1 MISIIVGNTYALEH
15 LLIHYEDRTSKLI
28 FMRRV
33 RNYLTTHNVPH
44 TISIPSQMRKP
55 HLTAIY
61 YYKLL

>member
-1 MISIIVGNTYALEH
+1 MISIIVGNTYALKH

-33 RNYLTTHNVPH
+33 RNYLTTHNVPY
-44 TISIPSQMRKP
+44 TISIPSHMRKP